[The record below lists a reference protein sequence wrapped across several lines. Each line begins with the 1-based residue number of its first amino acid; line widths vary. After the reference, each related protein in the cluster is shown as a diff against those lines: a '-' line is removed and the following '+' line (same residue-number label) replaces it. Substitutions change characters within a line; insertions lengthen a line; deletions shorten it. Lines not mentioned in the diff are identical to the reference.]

1 MDHAVGQPAFGRNS
15 GKGETVPEESRRSYH
30 HELDDVKSD
39 IVQLAALVTEAIPR
53 ATQALLDMDLQ
64 AAQRVI
70 DHDDVLDQKST
81 EIEER
86 CLRLLALQQPMAGD
100 LRALMTAVKLNWELE
115 RSGDLS
121 VNICKTVRR
130 IYGSTIEPRI
140 RGLIEQMS
148 EQAHTLTRHA
158 VDAYATGDVAL
169 AAALDDMD
177 DALDSL
183 QAEYIQ
189 SIMRANENTQLP
201 LNFAVQLALIGRYY
215 ERIGDHAVNIGERIQ
230 YMVTG
235 WLPEHTGA
243 AWAEAK
249 ARRAEIEEL

>member
-1 MDHAVGQPAFGRNS
+1 MS
-15 GKGETVPEESRRSYH
+15 EESRKSFH
-30 HELDDVKSD
+30 HALDDVKAE

-70 DHDDVLDQKST
+70 DHDDVLDKKST
-81 EIEER
+81 ELEEQ
-86 CLRLLALQQPMAGD
+86 CLRLLALQQPMASD

-130 IYGSTIEPRI
+130 IYGASIDPRI

-148 EQAHTLTRHA
+148 EQAHTLTRRA
-158 VDAYATGDVAL
+158 VDAYATGDAAL
-169 AAALDDMD
+169 GAALDDMD
-177 DALDSL
+177 DALDDL

-189 SIMRANENTQLP
+189 AIMRANEGSHLP
-201 LNFAVQLALIGRYY
+201 LNIAVQLALIGRYY
-215 ERIGDHAVNIGERIQ
+215 ERIGDHAVNIGERTQ

-243 AWAEAK
+243 ARAEARE
-249 ARRAEIEEL
+249 RRADIEEL

>member
-1 MDHAVGQPAFGRNS
+1 MVED
-15 GKGETVPEESRRSYH
+15 SRKSFH
-30 HELDDVKSD
+30 HQLDDVKAQ
-39 IVQLAALVTEAIPR
+39 IVQLAALVTESIPR

-81 EIEER
+81 EIEEA

-100 LRALMTAVKLNWELE
+100 LRALMTAIKLNWELE

-121 VNICKTVRR
+121 VNITKTVRR
-130 IYGSTIEPRI
+130 IYGSTIDPRV

-148 EQAHTLTRHA
+148 EQAHILTRRA
-158 VDAYATGDVAL
+158 LDAYATGDAAL

-177 DALDSL
+177 DALDAL
-183 QAEYIQ
+183 QADYIQ
-189 SIMRANENTQLP
+189 AIMRANEENKMP
-201 LNFAVQLALIGRYY
+201 LNIAVQLALIGRYY
-215 ERIGDHAVNIGERIQ
+215 ERIGDHAVNIGERTQ

-243 AWAEAK
+243 ARAEAR
-249 ARRAEIEEL
+249 ARRADQEEL

>member
-1 MDHAVGQPAFGRNS
+1 MPQ
-15 GKGETVPEESRRSYH
+15 ESRKSFH
-30 HELDDVKSD
+30 HALDDVRGE
-39 IVQLAALVTEAIPR
+39 IVQLAALVTESIPR

-86 CLRLLALQQPMAGD
+86 CLRLLALQQPMASD

-130 IYGSTIEPRI
+130 IYGSTIDPRL

-148 EQAHTLTRHA
+148 EQAHTLTCRA
-158 VDAYATGDVAL
+158 VDAYATCDAVFAG
-169 AAALDDMD
+169 ALDGMD

-183 QAEYIQ
+183 QAEYVQ
-189 SIMRANENTQLP
+189 AIMRANESAHVP
-201 LNFAVQLALIGRYY
+201 LNTAVQLALVGRYY
-215 ERIGDHAVNIGERIQ
+215 ERIGDHAVNIGERTQ
-230 YMVTG
+230 YMITG
-235 WLPEHTGA
+235 WLPEHAGA
-243 AWAEAK
+243 ARALAK
-249 ARRAEIEEL
+249 AQRPDADEL

>member
-1 MDHAVGQPAFGRNS
+1 MA
-15 GKGETVPEESRRSYH
+15 EESRKSFH
-30 HELDDVKSD
+30 QQLDDVKGQ
-39 IVQLAALVTEAIPR
+39 IVQLAALVTESIPR

-70 DHDDVLDQKST
+70 DNDDVLDQKST
-81 EIEER
+81 EIEEQ

-100 LRALMTAVKLNWELE
+100 LRALMTAIKLNWELE

-121 VNICKTVRR
+121 VNISKTVRR
-130 IYGSTIEPRI
+130 IYGATIDPRI

-148 EQAHTLTRHA
+148 EQAHILTRRG
-158 VDAYATGDVAL
+158 VDAYATGDAAL

-183 QAEYIQ
+183 QADYIQ
-189 SIMRANENTQLP
+189 AIMRANEETKLP
-201 LNFAVQLALIGRYY
+201 LNIAVQLALIGRYY
-215 ERIGDHAVNIGERIQ
+215 ERIGDHAVNIGERTQ

-243 AWAEAK
+243 ARAVARARQVEA
-249 ARRAEIEEL
+249 EEL

>member
-1 MDHAVGQPAFGRNS
+1 MYKRQ
-15 GKGETVPEESRRSYH
+15 
-30 HELDDVKSD
+30 
-39 IVQLAALVTEAIPR
+39 
-53 ATQALLDMDLQ
+53 DLQ

-70 DHDDVLDQKST
+70 DNDDVLDQKST
-81 EIEER
+81 EIEEQ
-86 CLRLLALQQPMAGD
+86 CLKLLALQQPMASD
-100 LRALMTAVKLNWELE
+100 LRALMTAIKLNWELE

-121 VNICKTVRR
+121 VNVSKTVRR

-148 EQAHTLTRHA
+148 EQAHILTRRA
-158 VDAYATGDVAL
+158 VDAYATGDAAL

-183 QAEYIQ
+183 QADYIQ
-189 SIMRANENTQLP
+189 AIMSANEATHMP
-201 LNFAVQLALIGRYY
+201 LHTAVQLALIGRYY
-215 ERIGDHAVNIGERIQ
+215 ERIGDHAVNIGERTQ

-243 AWAEAK
+243 ARAEAR
-249 ARRAEIEEL
+249 ARRIEQEEI

>member
-1 MDHAVGQPAFGRNS
+1 
-15 GKGETVPEESRRSYH
+15 
-30 HELDDVKSD
+30 
-39 IVQLAALVTEAIPR
+39 
-53 ATQALLDMDLQ
+53 
-64 AAQRVI
+64 
-70 DHDDVLDQKST
+70 
-81 EIEER
+81 
-86 CLRLLALQQPMAGD
+86 
-100 LRALMTAVKLNWELE
+100 
-115 RSGDLS
+115 
-121 VNICKTVRR
+121 
-130 IYGSTIEPRI
+130 
-140 RGLIEQMS
+140 MS

-243 AWAEAK
+243 ARAEAK

>member
-1 MDHAVGQPAFGRNS
+1 MPEDSRKSFHHA
-15 GKGETVPEESRRSYH
+15 
-30 HELDDVKSD
+30 LDDVKAE
-39 IVQLAALVTEAIPR
+39 IVQLAALVSEAIPR

-64 AAQRVI
+64 GAQRVI

-81 EIEER
+81 MIEER
-86 CLRLLALQQPMAGD
+86 CLRLLALQQPMASD
-100 LRALMTAVKLNWELE
+100 LRALMTAIKLNWELE

-130 IYGSTIEPRI
+130 IYGSTIDPRV

-148 EQAHTLTRHA
+148 EEAHILTKRA
-158 VDAYATGDVAL
+158 VDAYATGDTAL

-177 DALDSL
+177 DVLDSL
-183 QAEYIQ
+183 QAEYVQ
-189 SIMRANENTQLP
+189 AIMRANESASMP
-201 LNFAVQLALIGRYY
+201 LATAVQLALIGRYY
-215 ERIGDHAVNIGERIQ
+215 ERIGDHAVNIGERTQ

-243 AWAEAK
+243 ARADAK
-249 ARRAEIEEL
+249 ARRGDPDEL